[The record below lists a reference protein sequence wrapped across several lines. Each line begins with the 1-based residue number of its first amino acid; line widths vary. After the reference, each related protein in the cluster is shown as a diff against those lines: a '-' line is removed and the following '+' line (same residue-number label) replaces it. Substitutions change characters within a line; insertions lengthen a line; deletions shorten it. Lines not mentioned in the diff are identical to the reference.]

1 MRTRIASTLLA
12 SSSFCGVLAL
22 LAQSTPPDPKLAAL
36 SQRLRA
42 EIHQTAPPL
51 DLPAA
56 NALLNRLS
64 NALDPTLPPVT
75 FEIVRSSR
83 PEIFVLPGGP
93 ALVPSRLL
101 LGIRSPEQLLPRLA
115 HAIGHIRLGH
125 GTQGHGTWTR
135 PASPSAN
142 PREIPLIYMGGWEG
156 IHPNPAQ
163 PSLLP
168 SGFRALQQRWER
180 EADEF
185 AARLL
190 RERSIPF
197 HPDELRQLQSSL
209 PAQTFSSNPPSLLR

>member
-12 SSSFCGVLAL
+12 SYSFCGALAL
-22 LAQSTPPDPKLAAL
+22 FAQSPSTDPKLAAL
-36 SQRLRA
+36 NQRLRA
-42 EIHQTAPPL
+42 EIHKTAPPL

-64 NALDPTLPPVT
+64 TTLDPTLPPVT
-75 FEIVRSSR
+75 FEIVRSQRTS
-83 PEIFVLPGGP
+83 IFVLPGGP
-93 ALVPSRLL
+93 ALVPSGLL
-101 LGIRSPEQLLPRLA
+101 RQVSTPQQLLAHLA

-125 GTQGHGTWTR
+125 GTRAR
-135 PASPSAN
+135 PASPAAN
-142 PREIPLIYMGGWEG
+142 LQEIPLIYVGGWEG